1 MRYWKS
7 GRNGEKDNDFTCSGG
22 GIGRRSGL
30 RIRRYDPY
38 GFESRPE
45 HDLKKRLI
53 RDIGASI

>member
-1 MRYWKS
+1 MQYWKGERS
-7 GRNGEKDNDFTCSGG
+7 GEKDNDFTCSGG

-45 HDLKKRLI
+45 HDLEKETY
-53 RDIGASI
+53 